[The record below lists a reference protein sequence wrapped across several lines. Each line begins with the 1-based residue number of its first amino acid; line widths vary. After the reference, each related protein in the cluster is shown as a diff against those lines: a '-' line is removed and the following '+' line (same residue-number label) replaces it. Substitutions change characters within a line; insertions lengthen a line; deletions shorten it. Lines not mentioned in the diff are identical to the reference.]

1 MPSIGL
7 PRAAVFLTIRN
18 ANSLSLLFMDRT
30 DFSVRRVE
38 DYQYIDEGP
47 PSELAPVVLLHGML
61 GDLGN
66 WTTTIHALSEKN
78 YRVLAPVL
86 PVYDMALKK
95 TSVPGL
101 VTYVRNF
108 LSTLNL
114 ENAVLIGNSLG
125 GHIALLY
132 ALRFPESVSALVLA
146 GASGIY
152 EINIGTSTP
161 RRQDRDFIRERTEL
175 TFYDPTHATD
185 ELVDE
190 MYALVND
197 RTRALRLIRM
207 ARSAETEI
215 VTEKLSRIASPTLL
229 VWGQNDEI
237 TPPNVAKEFLDR
249 LPNAQLHFI
258 ERCGHAPMIERPDKF
273 NALTLNFLY
282 NTLKHPSLSASC
294 KEPSPE

>member
-1 MPSIGL
+1 
-7 PRAAVFLTIRN
+7 
-18 ANSLSLLFMDRT
+18 MDRT
-30 DFSVRRVE
+30 DFSVRHVE
-38 DYQYIDEGP
+38 DYHYIDEGP

-66 WTTTIHALSEKN
+66 WTTTIRALSEKN

-86 PVYDMALKK
+86 PVYDMELKK

-108 LSTLNL
+108 FSTLNL
-114 ENAVLIGNSLG
+114 GKVVLIGNSLG

-152 EINIGTSTP
+152 EVNIGTSTP

-175 TFYDPTHATD
+175 TFYDPAHATD

-197 RTRALRLIRM
+197 RARVLRLIRM

-215 VTEKLSRIASPTLL
+215 VTEELSGIASPTLL

-249 LPNAQLHFI
+249 LPNAQLHLI

-282 NTLKHPSLSASC
+282 NALEHPSIPASC
-294 KEPSPE
+294 KEAAPE